1 MPAGMFSIDSI
12 LSGRPSCKE
21 PLLLHRSGPVVLS
34 AGLTDSIY
42 TDYSGLYTA
51 TCGPSAPGVQ
61 PVNGTRIGY
70 NGYYY
75 GQLHVQGAGGG
86 PPCCG
91 SVPGL
96 GPQQCPC
103 IPAGRTVCTDLAA
116 KPRRELTWRRA
127 TLARLTRTC
136 RWWVCQCLDAPLCS
150 VMVPSLRF
158 AGYDSPSSVLIS
170 PVPHQMMSY
179 MNMGSLSRTELQLL
193 NQLHCRRKRRHRTIF
208 TDEQLEALEGL
219 FQETKYPDVG
229 TREQLARKVH
239 LREEKVE
246 VSGAWFCSRTLQL
259 LLLLLELA

>member
-42 TDYSGLYTA
+42 TDYNGLYSA
-51 TCGPSAPGVQ
+51 TCGPSPPGIQ
-61 PVNGTRIGY
+61 SVNGTRIGY

-75 GQLHVQGAGGG
+75 GQLHVQGPGGG

-96 GPQQCPC
+96 SPQQCPC
-103 IPAGRTVCTDLAA
+103 FP
-116 KPRRELTWRRA
+116 
-127 TLARLTRTC
+127 
-136 RWWVCQCLDAPLCS
+136 
-150 VMVPSLRF
+150 
-158 AGYDSPSSVLIS
+158 AGYDSPGSVLLS

-246 VSGAWFCSRTLQL
+246 VWFKNRRAKWRRQKRSSSEESENSQKWNKVAKPSV
-259 LLLLLELA
+259 EKSNPSKSDVDSDS

>member
-1 MPAGMFSIDSI
+1 MPSGMFSIDSI

-21 PLLLHRSGPVVLS
+21 PLLLHRTGPLVLP

-42 TDYSGLYTA
+42 PDYSGLYSA
-51 TCGPSAPGVQ
+51 RGPSPPGVH
-61 PVNGTRIGY
+61 GTRIGY

-75 GQLHVQGAGGG
+75 GQLQVQGTGAG

-91 SVPGL
+91 AVPGL
-96 GPQQCPC
+96 SPQQCPC
-103 IPAGRTVCTDLAA
+103 FP
-116 KPRRELTWRRA
+116 
-127 TLARLTRTC
+127 
-136 RWWVCQCLDAPLCS
+136 
-150 VMVPSLRF
+150 
-158 AGYDSPSSVLIS
+158 AGYDSPGSVLIS
-170 PVPHQMMSY
+170 PVPHHMMSY
-179 MNMGSLSRTELQLL
+179 MNVGNLSRTELQLL

-246 VSGAWFCSRTLQL
+246 VWFKNRRAKWRRQKRSSSEESENSQKWNKSSKPDKLDGTKSD
-259 LLLLLELA
+259 ADSDS